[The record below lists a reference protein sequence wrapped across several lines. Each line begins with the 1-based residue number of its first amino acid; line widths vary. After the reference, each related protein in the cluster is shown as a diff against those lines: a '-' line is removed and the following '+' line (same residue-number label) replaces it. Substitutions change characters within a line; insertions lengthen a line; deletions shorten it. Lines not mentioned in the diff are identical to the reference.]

1 MAARAHAS
9 MPSVAARGPPRAAP
23 APASPKLEISL
34 LGDFELAFQGT
45 RLLLP
50 NRKARALAGYLA
62 LAPSYS
68 ESRGRLVGLLWSET
82 DEARAR
88 ATLRQVLK
96 DLRTVFD
103 TCGFRG
109 FRTTRTD
116 VGFERGAI
124 EVDVARMVDSVAAG
138 QPVPRL
144 LDTMRISETL
154 MAGFEDLD
162 PSLRTWLLVSRES
175 LRGRLVRDLEDQIAT
190 AAEEGRDL
198 RRLAQALLQ
207 IDPTHE
213 AACQVLIRS
222 LADEGDNA
230 GALAAYKRLW
240 DLLAEEYD
248 TEPSEQTQALIAA
261 IKTGDHR
268 PSAPTRSAVPA
279 PSAPAPASARVAGIA
294 AAPRPKLV
302 LVLGAFEME
311 GVDPG
316 RRHIALGLR
325 YELISRLVRFREW
338 SLIDAMTASG
348 PAASMPAAQYRLL
361 GRIFEAPSALNLILT
376 LEASETGHIVWSER
390 FELTLSRFF
399 ETQQLILHRIAASL
413 NIHLSIERMSRIA
426 SAPDIDL
433 DVYDRWLRSQM
444 LINLYRGPDHE
455 RAEQILDTIV
465 NEAPAY
471 APALSSLAQIE
482 NSRHIVFAGTYRT
495 IERQQRALSIAK
507 SAVQLDPLDSRSQ
520 LCLAWAYAMNS
531 NFELAVSTFRQA
543 ADLNVDD
550 PWTTTSAALGLAYAD
565 HLSEAR
571 DRSDVALARAPCP
584 APIHWCYH
592 GTIRFLSGDYIGALA
607 AAEHV
612 GDAIR
617 YFHGWRAAA
626 LVHVGRIADARAE
639 GQRFVEVIRSHWYG
653 PPDPTD
659 DMISGWLLS
668 CFPVRNRDT
677 LSPLAHG
684 LHTALAKRR

>member
-1 MAARAHAS
+1 MAARDYAP
-9 MPSVAARGPPRAAP
+9 MPSEPSRSAARAAP
-23 APASPKLEISL
+23 LAASAKLQISL
-34 LGDFELAFQGT
+34 LGDFELSFQGT

-62 LAPSYS
+62 LAPSFS

-124 EVDVARMVDSVAAG
+124 DVDVTRIVDSVAAG
-138 QPVPRL
+138 QPMPRL
-144 LDTMRISETL
+144 LDTLRISETL

-175 LRGRLVRDLEDQIAT
+175 LRGRLVRDLEDQIAA
-190 AAEEGRDL
+190 AAEDGRDL

-213 AACQVLIRS
+213 AACQALIRS
-222 LADEGDNA
+222 LADDGDNA

-248 TEPSEQTQALIAA
+248 TEPSEQTQGLIAA
-261 IKTGDHR
+261 IKTGDYR
-268 PSAPTRSAVPA
+268 PSAPVRSA
-279 PSAPAPASARVAGIA
+279 PSAVSEPRPAAHRTVS
-294 AAPRPKLV
+294 RPKLV
-302 LVLGAFEME
+302 LVLGAFEMD
-311 GVDPG
+311 GVDPA

-348 PAASMPAAQYRLL
+348 PATGMPTAQYRLL
-361 GRIFEAPSALNLILT
+361 GRIFEAPSALNLIMT

-444 LINLYRGPDHE
+444 LILQFRGPDHA
-455 RAEQILDTIV
+455 RAEQVLTSIAA
-465 NEAPAY
+465 EAPSY
-471 APALSSLAQIE
+471 APALSGLAQIC
-482 NSRHIVFAGTYRT
+482 NARHIVLAGTYRT
-495 IERQQRALSIAK
+495 IESQQRALSFAK
-507 SAVQLDPLDSRSQ
+507 TAVALDPLDSRSQ
-520 LCLAWAYAMNS
+520 LSLAWAYAMNS
-531 NFELAVSTFRQA
+531 DFDLAVSTFRQA
-543 ADLNVDD
+543 CELNEDD
-550 PWTTTSAALGLAYAD
+550 PWTMTSAALGLAYAD
-565 HLSEAR
+565 HLDEAR
-571 DRSDVALARAPCP
+571 ERAELALARSPCP
-584 APIHWCYH
+584 APLHWCYQS
-592 GTIRFLSGDYIGALA
+592 TIRFLARDYAGALA
-607 AAEHV
+607 VGEHV

-617 YFHGWRAAA
+617 YFRGWRAAMLA
-626 LVHVGRIADARAE
+626 HVGRTTDARAE
-639 GQRFVEVIRSHWYG
+639 AARFGEVIRGTWYG
-653 PPDPTD
+653 PPSPSD
-659 DMISGWLLS
+659 DMIVSWLLS
-668 CFPVRNRDT
+668 CFPVRNRDA
-677 LSPLAHG
+677 LDPLAHG
-684 LHTALAKRR
+684 LHTALSLRR